1 MYFCITFEG
10 IYNFFAPNVWVYQI
24 AYLMWPH
31 ANGPCM
37 LTCSCALHAY
47 VLMCHCALRAYMLTC
62 LPCFCAHAPMCLV
75 CLCAHMP
82 MCLACLHAHMPT
94 CFACLRAH
102 VPMCLVCLGA
112 HVSMCLACLHA
123 HYLACLHAHVQACP
137 RAKTSNNKNKFSI
150 TCLPCICVIVLSF
163 FFLWNKTVVHSC
175 IALTRWRPLRG
186 AMTNFVQ

>member
-10 IYNFFAPNVWVYQI
+10 IYNFFALNVWVYQI

-62 LPCFCAHAPMCLV
+62 LPCFCAHA
-75 CLCAHMP
+75 
-82 MCLACLHAHMPT
+82 
-94 CFACLRAH
+94 
-102 VPMCLVCLGA
+102 PMCLVCLGA